1 MKKHS
6 ITILYNS
13 PVILTFALLSL
24 LALGLGQLTDGWTT
38 QNLFCVYRSSLTDWL
53 TYPRFFLHVLGHP
66 DFAAYCSNI
75 VMLLVVGPTA
85 EERFGGKRILLAI
98 ALTALVTGLVL
109 WFFFPNSALMGA
121 SGVVFMLIVL
131 ASFAGMRTGTIP
143 LTLILV
149 LILYLGSEIFQA
161 VTGTAGLAQLTHIAG
176 GVLGMIFGFTWSR
189 GKRAVDDEAC
199 SSVPACSALPAGMT
213 ARRRAFP
220 TETLRASSR
229 PGTRSCPPAR
239 SSSAACRRRARRP
252 SGGAAASS
260 CAPAPTSRTPTPAA
274 RSRRSPSPSASAAR
288 PRCSSSAAPRAACGE
303 IYDGTFTGTLT
314 PGDGVAAALPVR
326 ARHPR
331 LRGGRRGGAAANL

>member
-143 LTLILV
+143 LTLISFSLAMVIAVAVALV
-149 LILYLGSEIFQA
+149 TDI
-161 VTGTAGLAQLTHIAG
+161 TGTAGLAQLTHIAG

-189 GKRAVDDEAC
+189 GKR
-199 SSVPACSALPAGMT
+199 
-213 ARRRAFP
+213 
-220 TETLRASSR
+220 
-229 PGTRSCPPAR
+229 
-239 SSSAACRRRARRP
+239 
-252 SGGAAASS
+252 
-260 CAPAPTSRTPTPAA
+260 
-274 RSRRSPSPSASAAR
+274 
-288 PRCSSSAAPRAACGE
+288 
-303 IYDGTFTGTLT
+303 
-314 PGDGVAAALPVR
+314 
-326 ARHPR
+326 
-331 LRGGRRGGAAANL
+331 GGR

>member
-1 MKKHS
+1 MKKRS

-24 LALGLGQLTDGWTT
+24 LALGLGKLTNGWTT
-38 QNLFCVYRSSLTDWL
+38 QNLFCVYRSPLTDWL

-75 VMLLVVGPTA
+75 VLLLVVGPTA
-85 EERFGGKRILLAI
+85 LAI

-161 VTGTAGLAQLTHIAG
+161 VTGTAGLAQLTHSAG
-176 GVLGMIFGFTWSR
+176 GVLGMICGFTWSR
-189 GKRAVDDEAC
+189 GKC
-199 SSVPACSALPAGMT
+199 G
-213 ARRRAFP
+213 AR
-220 TETLRASSR
+220 
-229 PGTRSCPPAR
+229 
-239 SSSAACRRRARRP
+239 
-252 SGGAAASS
+252 
-260 CAPAPTSRTPTPAA
+260 
-274 RSRRSPSPSASAAR
+274 
-288 PRCSSSAAPRAACGE
+288 
-303 IYDGTFTGTLT
+303 
-314 PGDGVAAALPVR
+314 
-326 ARHPR
+326 
-331 LRGGRRGGAAANL
+331 

>member
-1 MKKHS
+1 MKKRS
-6 ITILYNS
+6 NTILYNS

-24 LALGLGQLTDGWTT
+24 LALGLGKLTDGWTT
-38 QNLFCVYRSSLTDWL
+38 QNLFCVYRSPLTDWL

-85 EERFGGKRILLAI
+85 EERFGGKRIL
-98 ALTALVTGLVL
+98 LVL

-189 GKRAVDDEAC
+189 GKR
-199 SSVPACSALPAGMT
+199 G
-213 ARRRAFP
+213 AR
-220 TETLRASSR
+220 
-229 PGTRSCPPAR
+229 
-239 SSSAACRRRARRP
+239 
-252 SGGAAASS
+252 
-260 CAPAPTSRTPTPAA
+260 
-274 RSRRSPSPSASAAR
+274 
-288 PRCSSSAAPRAACGE
+288 
-303 IYDGTFTGTLT
+303 
-314 PGDGVAAALPVR
+314 
-326 ARHPR
+326 
-331 LRGGRRGGAAANL
+331 

>member
-1 MKKHS
+1 MSRKLIK
-6 ITILYNS
+6 LQYNS
-13 PVILTFALLSL
+13 PVVLTFALLSL
-24 LALGLGQLTDGWTT
+24 AVLWLDGLTGGKSTHAL
-38 QNLFCVYRSSLTDWL
+38 FSVYRSSFADLG

-149 LILYLGSEIFQA
+149 LILYLGGEIFQA
-161 VTGTAGLAQLTHIAG
+161 VTGSAGLAQLTHIAG

-189 GKRAVDDEAC
+189 GKR
-199 SSVPACSALPAGMT
+199 
-213 ARRRAFP
+213 
-220 TETLRASSR
+220 
-229 PGTRSCPPAR
+229 
-239 SSSAACRRRARRP
+239 
-252 SGGAAASS
+252 
-260 CAPAPTSRTPTPAA
+260 
-274 RSRRSPSPSASAAR
+274 
-288 PRCSSSAAPRAACGE
+288 
-303 IYDGTFTGTLT
+303 
-314 PGDGVAAALPVR
+314 
-326 ARHPR
+326 
-331 LRGGRRGGAAANL
+331 GGR